1 MKTRSTKILAFLLPA
16 LALAACA
23 SNPTA
28 TEQEFG
34 DSVRNMVRAQ
44 IADPNTISNPNEEAI
59 VLTDGQMLGGTLEA
73 YRQTIADPASAS
85 EEITISLGQ

>member
-1 MKTRSTKILAFLLPA
+1 MKTRSTKILATLLPA

-34 DSVRNMVRAQ
+34 DSVRNMVRSQ
-44 IADPNTISNPNEEAI
+44 IADPNTISNPNQDAI
-59 VLTDGQMLGGTLEA
+59 DLTDGQMLGTALEA
-73 YRQTIADPASAS
+73 YRRTVADPASVRDDLS
-85 EEITISLGQ
+85 IDLGQ